1 LVTILALAAAA
12 LYGSADFLGGAA
24 SRRAS
29 ALAVLAVTAPA
40 GCAVVVTAGLAMGG
54 WSAMGPAGA
63 GWAAAAGA
71 CGSLGLIAF
80 YAGFAAAPM
89 SVVAPVSALI
99 STVLPV
105 GVAVAEGERPGPGV
119 AVGAIVCIAAVVL
132 VSLGQAQPDGVRAGA
147 PHPGLRGLLYAVPAG
162 VAFGLFFL
170 FMKNAGTS
178 GVIWP
183 VAAARLAGAVVA
195 VACCVV
201 TGTRPL
207 GWGGGHQTRPVFGIA
222 LASGAMDAA
231 ANVCYVLA
239 TRAGMFGLAVVIT
252 SLYPGTTVLLAR
264 VVLGERMRWLQR
276 AGLVLAAVGVILV
289 TV

>member
-1 LVTILALAAAA
+1 VVTILALAAAA

-29 ALAVLAVTAPA
+29 ALAVLAITAPA
-40 GCAVVVTAGLAMGG
+40 GCAVIVAAGLVTGG

-63 GWAAAAGA
+63 GGAAAAGA
-71 CGSLGLIAF
+71 TGSLGLIAF

-105 GVAVAEGERPGPGV
+105 GVAVAQGERPGLGV
-119 AVGAIVCIAAVVL
+119 AIGAIICIAAVIL
-132 VSLGQAQPDGVRAGA
+132 VSVGQAPPDGDRPGA
-147 PHPGLRGLLYAVPAG
+147 PHPGLRALLYAVPAG
-162 VAFGLFFL
+162 LAFGLFFL

-183 VAAARLAGAVVA
+183 VAVARLAGAAVA

-201 TGTRPL
+201 TRTRPL
-207 GWGGGHQTRPVFGIA
+207 GWGGGPGTRPLLGIA

-239 TRAGMFGLAVVIT
+239 TRVGMFGLAVVIT

-264 VVLGERMRWLQR
+264 VVFGERMRWLQR
-276 AGLVLAAVGVILV
+276 AGLVLAAAGVIMV